1 MTADLLHLFRWTP
14 GGAPERTR
22 VPEPGRGPVVVPYR
36 SAVET
41 ASSTSE
47 ALMPYRPAASRSTT
61 IRTAGSPA
69 T

>member
-41 ASSTSE
+41 ASSTSDGRNGLRTTGTTR
-47 ALMPYRPAASRSTT
+47 ATRSE
-61 IRTAGSPA
+61 P
-69 T
+69 